1 MRLSKKKIY
10 AVSVSAGLV
19 FGMLGGFGSTAAEP
33 FTDVKNDAWY
43 YPYIAYLSEN
53 GIVKGMTETE
63 FVPQGTFTVAEA
75 AAVITRYLWLE
86 EAALTRKNAME
97 ILDVAGAET
106 WYAGYIQL
114 MYEAGIMDVT
124 QYGCSVMGR
133 HISIDEPAKLQT
145 PVKRYEF
152 AAFVTRSFELEGTE
166 IRASVGEGLG
176 HEFIYGGAYD
186 ESLLESYIPFI
197 ADYAS
202 IPSEYSYYVL
212 KSYYNGIFN
221 GDDLGNFNPLKNLTR
236 AEMAKVTAVIVN
248 PELRERIDFSSTD
261 SNETVGDGAD
271 APLPDECY
279 YTDVSGNSTLLPAY
293 TDFWLLLEA
302 ESVKTFYD
310 EKGVPTVSY
319 TCQTPVSGGYD
330 YRIYHFRRGTDGFDV
345 DLAGAQSAYQT
356 YQNRFEP
363 GDRLVIV
370 LVDGATDEAID
381 ALSLTLNGV
390 DNTVLDECRY

>member
-33 FTDVKNDAWY
+33 FTDVGDDAWY

-75 AAVITRYLWLE
+75 AAVITRYLGLE
-86 EAALTRKNAME
+86 EQAAVRKNAME
-97 ILDVAGAET
+97 ILDVAGADK

-133 HISIDEPAKLQT
+133 HISIDDPAKLQT

-152 AAFVTRSFELEGTE
+152 AAFVTRSFELDGTE

-176 HEFIYGGAYD
+176 HEFIYDGAYD
-186 ESLLESYIPFI
+186 ESLLEAYIPYI

-202 IPSEYSYYVL
+202 VPSEYSYYVL

-248 PELRERIDFSSTD
+248 PTLRERIEVTPADAKVP
-261 SNETVGDGAD
+261 VGDGAE
-271 APLPDECY
+271 APLPEECF

-293 TDFWLLLEA
+293 TDYWLLLEA
-302 ESVKTFYD
+302 GGVKTFYD
-310 EKGVPTVSY
+310 EKGIPTVSY

-330 YRIYHFRRGTDGFDV
+330 YRIYHFRRGIDGFDV
-345 DLAGAQSAYQT
+345 DIAGAQSAYLS
-356 YQNRFEP
+356 YQSSFMP

-381 ALSLTLNGV
+381 AISLTLNGV
-390 DNTVLDECRY
+390 ESMVMDECRY